1 MDYWSLTLFIVL
13 LILGVIFSAAEVSL
27 LMSDKI
33 KLLEMANSG
42 VAIAEKILKLRA
54 KREKI
59 LTAILIGN
67 NLVNIAATIV
77 FNNIAAS
84 MGIHSEW
91 LTVVIMTVIIVLVG
105 EMLPK
110 NGTSRNPIAF
120 ARISYYIIVGTTF
133 ILYPF
138 VWLFTNITNGIL
150 WLFRINPTGDTTKV
164 TDSELEAMIEVS
176 HQEGLIPTEE
186 RVMIE
191 KVFDFADTTVYEV
204 MVPRVDMLSAPITAS
219 LTDLTKL
226 IISSG
231 HSRIPIYKDS
241 TDNIVGI
248 LHVKDL
254 IPLITSR
261 KKELTFQQF
270 LREPYFI
277 PESKH
282 ISEVFKDMRARR
294 IHLAIV
300 ADEYGGVSGLITLE
314 DLLEELVGE
323 IQDEYDTEEDQV
335 KVIDEKTFI
344 LAGDMMVEEVN
355 DLLGTKINSEDFETI
370 AGFMVA
376 QLGHLGKT
384 GEKVEY
390 EGFTFTVDKIKK
402 LRILKVKVI
411 NNNSTEVDQDEKEE

>member
-1 MDYWSLTLFIVL
+1 MDYWSLALFFVL
-13 LILGVIFSAAEVSL
+13 LVFSIIFSAAEVSL
-27 LMSDKI
+27 LMADKI
-33 KLLEMANSG
+33 KLLEMANAG
-42 VAIAEKILKLRA
+42 VAIAEKILKLRS
-54 KREKI
+54 KREQI
-59 LTAILIGN
+59 LTAILITN
-67 NLVNIAATIV
+67 NLVNIAATII
-77 FNNIAAS
+77 FNQIAQN
-84 MGIHSEW
+84 MGMHSEW
-91 LTVVIMTVIIVLVG
+91 LIVLVMTVIIVIFG

-110 NGTSRNPIAF
+110 QGASRKPIAMAKF
-120 ARISYYIIVGTTF
+120 SYYIIVGMTF

-138 VWLFTNITNGIL
+138 VWLFTQITNGIL
-150 WLFRINPTGDTTKV
+150 WIFRISPPGDSSKV

-231 HSRIPIYKDS
+231 HSRIPVYKDNS
-241 TDNIVGI
+241 DNIVGI

-294 IHLAIV
+294 IHLAV
-300 ADEYGGVSGLITLE
+300 VVDEYGGVSGLVTLE

-335 KVIDEKTFI
+335 KIIDEKTYV
-344 LAGDMMVEEVN
+344 LAGDMMTEELN
-355 DLLGTKINSEDFETI
+355 ELLGTEISSEDFETV

-390 EGFTFTVDKIKK
+390 EGFTFVVDKIKK

-411 NNNSTEVDQDEKEE
+411 NNQSDDTDKED

>member
-1 MDYWSLTLFIVL
+1 MIDWSYILFFVL
-13 LILGVIFSAAEVSL
+13 LLLSIIFSASEVSL
-27 LMSDKI
+27 LTADKI
-33 KLLEMANSG
+33 KLLEMANAG
-42 VAIAEKILKLRA
+42 ITIAEKILKLRA
-54 KREKI
+54 KREQI
-59 LTAILIGN
+59 LTAILISN

-77 FNNIAAS
+77 GNQLAFKLGLHA
-84 MGIHSEW
+84 EW
-91 LTVVIMTVIIVLVG
+91 AIVLLMTVIIVLFG
-105 EMLPK
+105 EMIPK
-110 NGTSRNPIAF
+110 TAASRKPIPIA
-120 ARISYYIIVGTTF
+120 RMSYYIIIGTTF
-133 ILYPF
+133 LLYPII
-138 VWLFTNITNGIL
+138 WLFTQITNGLL
-150 WLFRINPTGDTTKV
+150 WIFRINPAEGDSSKV
-164 TDSELEAMIEVS
+164 TDSELEAMLEVS

-186 RVMIE
+186 REMID

-204 MVPRVDMLSAPITAS
+204 MVPRVDMLSAPITES

-231 HSRIPIYKDS
+231 HSRIPIFKD
-241 TDNIVGI
+241 TPDNIVGI

-270 LREPYFI
+270 LREPYYI

-282 ISEVFKDMRARR
+282 ISEVFKEMRARR

-300 ADEYGGVSGLITLE
+300 VDEYGGVSGLVTLE

-335 KVIDEKTFI
+335 KIIDEKTYI
-344 LAGDMMVEEVN
+344 LAGDMMTEEVN
-355 DLLGTKINSEDFETI
+355 ELLGTEISSEDFETI

-390 EGFTFTVDKIKK
+390 KDFTFTVDKIKK
-402 LRILKVKVI
+402 LRILKVKVVS
-411 NNNSTEVDQDEKEE
+411 NKNDTNQEEE

>member
-1 MDYWSLTLFIVL
+1 MDIGSWNYVIFGGLLFFSI
-13 LILGVIFSAAEVSL
+13 IFSAAEVSL
-27 LMSDKI
+27 LTADKI
-33 KLLEMANSG
+33 TLLEMANSG

-54 KREKI
+54 DREKI
-59 LTAILIGN
+59 LTSILIAN
-67 NLVNIAATIV
+67 NVVNIAATIIG
-77 FNNIAAS
+77 NQIAVRL
-84 MGIHSEW
+84 GIHSEW
-91 LTVVIMTVIIVLVG
+91 LVVLIMTAIIVLVG

-110 NGTSRNPIAF
+110 TGASRKPIAI
-120 ARISYYIIVGTTF
+120 AKLSYYIIKWTSVALTPF
-133 ILYPF
+133 IYVF
-138 VWLFTNITNGIL
+138 IWITNGIL
-150 WLFRINPTGDTTKV
+150 WLFRINPTGDTSKV

-176 HQEGLIPTEE
+176 HQEGLIPTDE

-191 KVFDFADTTVYEV
+191 KVFDFADTTVYEI

-219 LTDLTKL
+219 LTDLTKM
-226 IISSG
+226 IINSG
-231 HSRIPIYKDS
+231 HSRIPIYKDNP
-241 TDNIVGI
+241 DNIVGI

-270 LREPYFI
+270 LREPYYI
-277 PESKH
+277 PEGKH
-282 ISEVFKDMRARR
+282 ISEVFKDMRGRR

-300 ADEYGGVSGLITLE
+300 VDEYGGVSGLITLE

-335 KVIDEKTFI
+335 KIIDDKTYI
-344 LAGDMMVEEVN
+344 LAGDMMVEELN
-355 DLLGTKINSEDFETI
+355 ELLGTDINSEDFETV
-370 AGFMVA
+370 AGFMVN

-390 EGFTFTVDKIKK
+390 EGYTFSVDKIRK

-411 NNNSTEVDQDEKEE
+411 NNKETPDHKED

>member
-1 MDYWSLTLFIVL
+1 MDYWSLALFIVL
-13 LILGVIFSAAEVSL
+13 LIFSIIFSAAEVSL

-42 VAIAEKILKLRA
+42 LAIAEKILKLRA

-67 NLVNIAATIV
+67 NLVNIAATVI
-77 FNNIAAS
+77 FNQIAAS

-91 LTVVIMTVIIVLVG
+91 LTVVIMTVIIVLFG
-105 EMLPK
+105 EMFPK
-110 NGTSRNPIAF
+110 NGASRNPIAI
-120 ARISYYIIVGTTF
+120 AKMSYYIIVGTTF

-150 WLFRINPTGDTTKV
+150 WLFRINPTGDTSKV

-219 LTDLTKL
+219 LTELTRL

-270 LREPYFI
+270 LRDPYFI

-300 ADEYGGVSGLITLE
+300 ADEYGGVSGLVTLE

-335 KVIDEKTFI
+335 KVVDERTYI

-355 DLLGTKINSEDFETI
+355 DLLGTKINSEDFDTV

-390 EGFTFTVDKIKK
+390 EDFTFIVDKIRK

-411 NNNSTEVDQDEKEE
+411 NNNFVENGDDQEEE

>member
-1 MDYWSLTLFIVL
+1 MDYWSLIVFIL
-13 LILGVIFSAAEVSL
+13 LLVFSIIFSAAEVSL

-33 KLLEMANSG
+33 KLLEMANAG

-59 LTAILIGN
+59 LTAILIAN
-67 NLVNIAATIV
+67 NLVNIAATVI
-77 FNNIAAS
+77 FNQIAAS

-110 NGTSRNPIAF
+110 NGASRNPIAI
-120 ARISYYIIVGTTF
+120 AKMSYFIIVGTTF
-133 ILYPF
+133 LLTPF
-138 VWLFTNITNGIL
+138 VWLFSNITNGIL
-150 WLFRINPTGDTTKV
+150 WIFRINPASDSTKV

-219 LTDLTKL
+219 LTDLTRL
-226 IISSG
+226 IINSG
-231 HSRIPIYKDS
+231 HSRIPIYRDS
-241 TDNIVGI
+241 TDNIIGI

-300 ADEYGGVSGLITLE
+300 VDEYGGVSGLITLE

-335 KVIDEKTFI
+335 KIIDEKTYI
-344 LAGDMMVEEVN
+344 LAGDMMTDELNE
-355 DLLGTKINSEDFETI
+355 LLGTEINSEDFETV

-384 GEKVEY
+384 GEKVEF
-390 EGFTFTVDKIKK
+390 EGFTFIVDKIKK

-411 NNNSTEVDQDEKEE
+411 NNNLGKDTDSQEDD

>member
-1 MDYWSLTLFIVL
+1 MDIGSWSYVVFGGLLFLSI
-13 LILGVIFSAAEVSL
+13 IFSAAEVSL
-27 LMSDKI
+27 LTADKI
-33 KLLEMANSG
+33 TLLEMANSG

-54 KREKI
+54 NREKV
-59 LTAILIGN
+59 LTSILIAN
-67 NLVNIAATIV
+67 NVVNIAATIV
-77 FNNIAAS
+77 GNQLAVRL
-84 MGIHSEW
+84 GIHSEW
-91 LTVVIMTVIIVLVG
+91 LVLLIMTVIIVLIG

-110 NGTSRNPIAF
+110 TGASRKPIAI
-120 ARISYYIIVGTTF
+120 AKMSYYIVKWTSFVLT
-133 ILYPF
+133 PF
-138 VWLFTNITNGIL
+138 VYFFIWITNGVL
-150 WLFRINPTGDTTKV
+150 WLFRINPTGDTSKV

-191 KVFDFADTTVYEV
+191 KVFDFADTTVYEI

-219 LTDLTKL
+219 LTDLTKM
-226 IISSG
+226 IINSG
-231 HSRIPIYKDS
+231 HSRIPVYKDNP
-241 TDNIVGI
+241 DNIVGI

-270 LREPYFI
+270 LRDPYYI

-282 ISEVFKDMRARR
+282 ISEVFKDMRSRR

-300 ADEYGGVSGLITLE
+300 VDEYGGVSGLVTLE

-335 KVIDEKTFI
+335 KIIDEKTYI
-344 LAGDMMVEEVN
+344 LAGDMMVGELNE
-355 DLLGTKINSEDFETI
+355 LLGTNISSEDFETV
-370 AGFMVA
+370 AGFMVN

-390 EGFTFTVDKIKK
+390 EGYTFTVDKIRK
-402 LRILKVKVI
+402 LRILKVKVV
-411 NNNSTEVDQDEKEE
+411 NNRDTAEHKEE